1 VGLVTTT
8 IGDLTGQLV
17 EWLHRLMPAD
27 RRRDQLV
34 DELGRFRDDARPLT
48 AEACREIE
56 QTAWA
61 HSRHLALQFEPDGT
75 DPPDHTSRGWP
86 DPDPQAVRARAA
98 SVTEVRRIG
107 DAALIRIDDLDPVS
121 LAKPYVDAAFT
132 LAAGAKN
139 VVLDLR
145 NNGGG
150 DPATLALIAGWLLGD
165 SAQQLSDVIYKD
177 RRRQWWTPDR
187 PRGTAL
193 TQPVSVLVGHKTFSS
208 GEALAYHLQARHR
221 VTVVGETTPGAADH
235 ITPIRLAPTVLG
247 FLPEAYV
254 VDSVTG
260 TNWEGT
266 GVVPDVECPADE
278 ALDTYRLT
286 SK

>member
-1 VGLVTTT
+1 MTTT
-8 IGDLTGQLV
+8 IGELTDRLV

-27 RRRDQLV
+27 QRRERLIDVLS
-34 DELGRFRDDARPLT
+34 RFRDDQGPVT
-48 AEACREIE
+48 ADACREIE
-56 QTAWA
+56 QAAWA
-61 HSRHLALQFEPDGT
+61 HSRHLALHFEADGT
-75 DPPDHTSRGWP
+75 DPPDDVSHGWPKP
-86 DPDPQAVRARAA
+86 DPDAVRQRAA
-98 SVTEVRRIG
+98 SVTQVQREG
-107 DAALIRIDDLDPVS
+107 TTALIRIDDLDPIS
-121 LAKPYVDAAFT
+121 LAKPYIDAAFT
-132 LAAGAKN
+132 LAAGAKT

-145 NNGGG
+145 ENGGG

-193 TQPVSVLVGHKTFSS
+193 TQPVSVLVSRRTFSS

-235 ITPIRLAPTVLG
+235 ITPSRRAPTVMG
-247 FLPEAYV
+247 VLPEAYV

-266 GVVPDVECPADE
+266 GVVPDVRD
-278 ALDTYRLT
+278 
-286 SK
+286 